1 MAQFL
6 SPYQAWALEVKK
18 AIDADQAIP
27 LPPGAPPM
35 TPSERDAWQ
44 THVRQHIHDQE
55 PQLPYH
61 WLQAQAQRRDRPTSA
76 QLWGDVLEAR
86 LARMAA
92 AAGLGD
98 GGAN

>member
-1 MAQFL
+1 MAQFRT
-6 SPYQAWALEVKK
+6 PHQAWCDAVKA
-18 AIDADQAIP
+18 AIDTDQSIP
-27 LPPGAPPM
+27 IPEGAPAM
-35 TPSERDAWQ
+35 TATERDGWQ
-44 THVRQHIHDQE
+44 THVRQNIHREE
-55 PQLPYH
+55 PVTPYH

-76 QLWGDVLEAR
+76 QLWGDVLDAR